1 MQLYGGWKTTL
12 ADVSNPS
19 YVSRGKRSSR
29 YPRIIVRRPLKKRVR
44 QLGKLDSLSRLME
57 IDYQLSL
64 LNNLTTNTKGNS

>member
-29 YPRIIVRRPLKKRVR
+29 YHRIIVRRPLKKRAR
-44 QLGKLDSLSRLME
+44 QAGKLDILSRLME
-57 IDYQLSL
+57 LITS
-64 LNNLTTNTKGNS
+64 

>member
-1 MQLYGGWKTTL
+1 MQLYGGHKAKLWTI
-12 ADVSNPS
+12 SNHS

-29 YPRIIVRRPLKKRVR
+29 YPRIIVRRPLKKRAR

>member
-29 YPRIIVRRPLKKRVR
+29 YPRIIVRRPLKKRAR

-57 IDYQLSL
+57 IDYQLYL
-64 LNNLTTNTKGNS
+64 LDTLITNTKGNS